1 MNPILHKTLA
11 LTLSASLLSAYG
23 SPTFAWEHTLVSDEQ
38 HYADAAGYNGV
49 SYDGGNGGAFEITK
63 TGNATFENTTL
74 NNNTITKSSRNGGAI
89 YSKGHFAIGDNVTL
103 NGNTATRYGGAI
115 YSEGSGTFGDGV
127 SLSGNKAE
135 MAAGAYLKN
144 NSHTFGKNLSVTDN
158 KATGSAAGIAAYY
171 TNLTIGDNA
180 TFANNEATR
189 RGGAINLTGYKPQ
202 FWAANIGNNAQFIA
216 NKSGEKGGAMNTY
229 LYDVTIGDNATFDK
243 NEAMNAKG
251 TGLGGAIY
259 NTSRSLVIGK
269 GATFSNNKAAQGGA
283 IYQGNDSDLLLTSA
297 TFTGNQATGNAT
309 QSAGGAIMIDKED
322 AHDVTINDSAFTEN
336 KADVAGGAILQMD
349 GSKATIT
356 LNNTTFTDNQAG
368 AEGGA
373 VVSDSTLLVNN
384 STFTGNKTTS
394 TKVGPTE
401 KGGDTDDGG
410 GAIMMYDE
418 SNATITGSTFQ
429 KNESGTF
436 GGAISTRGGA
446 SSDKSSLKVENSV
459 FEGNKAAKRGGAINA
474 TVGATI
480 QNSQFTANESANGG
494 AIMNQNAL
502 DVANVTFTNNKAT
515 GYGGAMYVNTLKADG
530 TLNDGV
536 TNITDSVFDG
546 NTAYLG
552 GAVFVHN
559 GVANIKNSRFIN
571 NTADYS
577 GAIFT
582 GSTPYMVLSIENSL
596 FENNTAKGV
605 GAVQAMS
612 KTTIKNS
619 TFKSNAATEANEDG
633 GAMFVGAVGKV
644 EVDSSVFEGNTS
656 MARGGAIATRSY
668 DLANNKDAALDI
680 TNSTFTANK
689 AATTGGALDNFL
701 YNSINAA
708 DSVYVANST
717 FTKNEAADGG
727 AIYNHGELD
736 KNNHAAVITV
746 KDSVFTGNTA
756 TNNGGA
762 IYNMAQGVFNLE
774 GNNTFADNTANGVAN
789 DIYNDGILN
798 INSGTTTLAGGI
810 AGAGA
815 LQVKGS
821 AALNLGQSTAQADSI
836 TLDNGASLAVEFAN
850 NAMGNLKANTITIG
864 ENAEDT
870 VKLTVTLSRDFLT
883 DTTAVSHEL
892 TNGTAVTNGSFALA
906 DVSNALYQVTMDN
919 NVVTAVRKAQEETQQ
934 EIANAGGNANDMNV
948 LNAFT
953 TSTDM
958 GSSAANQ
965 TADLINTL
973 AQTDVAGAVQATKAV
988 APEVASAKQVVHG
1001 SITREVF
1008 NALQT
1013 RMDNV
1018 SGNAPKTFALADEQS
1033 VSTQGESAVWL
1044 QGLLNKSHKEATDT
1058 DAFTGRSTGL
1068 AFGLDK
1074 QLSDALLLGAG
1085 YAYTHTNVSS
1095 TLRHDRILGDN
1106 FFVYGQYRPSRFFVQ
1121 GSLGYG
1127 DSKYEESKYLP
1138 GLTVKGDYHV
1148 KNYSAQAVAG
1158 YEWTEALIPTV
1169 GVRYI
1174 SLQQEGYKDSSDQ
1187 AISAEQNNYLSGLAG
1202 ITLKGAYQ
1210 ATANLRLMPQLRA
1223 GLSYDFVSDQAQG
1236 TVVLPNGS
1244 NYAVSGERLHRLGF
1258 ETGVSVGAYVFENVE
1273 ALLGYEG
1280 NFRQDYASHTG
1291 TLKFRYLF

>member
-74 NNNTITKSSRNGGAI
+74 NNNTLTKSSRNGGAI

-158 KATGSAAGIAAYY
+158 KATGSAAGIGAYY

-202 FWAANIGNNAQFIA
+202 FWAANIGNNARFIA
-216 NKSGEKGGAMNTY
+216 NKSAEKGGAMNTY

-309 QSAGGAIMIDKED
+309 QSAGGAIMINKED

-356 LNNTTFTDNQAG
+356 LNNTTFTNNQTG

-394 TKVGPTE
+394 TKTGASETAD
-401 KGGDTDDGG
+401 DTDDGG

-418 SNATITGSTFQ
+418 SNTTITGSVFQ

-436 GGAISTRGGA
+436 GGAISTRSGA

-459 FEGNKAAKRGGAINA
+459 FEGNKAANRGGAINA

-494 AIMNQNAL
+494 AI
-502 DVANVTFTNNKAT
+502 
-515 GYGGAMYVNTLKADG
+515 Y
-530 TLNDGV
+530 
-536 TNITDSVFDG
+536 
-546 NTAYLG
+546 
-552 GAVFVHN
+552 
-559 GVANIKNSRFIN
+559 
-571 NTADYS
+571 
-577 GAIFT
+577 
-582 GSTPYMVLSIENSL
+582 
-596 FENNTAKGV
+596 
-605 GAVQAMS
+605 
-612 KTTIKNS
+612 
-619 TFKSNAATEANEDG
+619 
-633 GAMFVGAVGKV
+633 
-644 EVDSSVFEGNTS
+644 
-656 MARGGAIATRSY
+656 
-668 DLANNKDAALDI
+668 
-680 TNSTFTANK
+680 
-689 AATTGGALDNFL
+689 
-701 YNSINAA
+701 
-708 DSVYVANST
+708 
-717 FTKNEAADGG
+717 
-727 AIYNHGELD
+727 
-736 KNNHAAVITV
+736 NHAAVITV

-762 IYNMAQGVFNLE
+762 IYNVAQGVFNLE

-870 VKLTVTLSRDFLT
+870 AKLTVTLSRDFLT

-934 EIANAGGNANDMNV
+934 EIVNAGGNANDMNV

-953 TSTDM
+953 TSADM
-958 GSSAANQ
+958 GSAAANQ

-973 AQTDVAGAVQATKAV
+973 AQTDVAGAVQATEAV

-1008 NALQT
+1008 NTLQT

-1018 SGNAPKTFALADEQS
+1018 SGNAPQAFALADEQS

>member
-23 SPTFAWEHTLVSDEQ
+23 SPTFAWEHTLVNDEQ

-74 NNNTITKSSRNGGAI
+74 NNNTLTKSSRNGGAI

-115 YSEGSGTFGDGV
+115 YSEGSGTFGDGI

-158 KATGSAAGIAAYY
+158 KATGSAAGIGAYY

-202 FWAANIGNNAQFIA
+202 FWAAKIGNNARFIA
-216 NKSGEKGGAMNTY
+216 NKSAEKGGAMNTY

-309 QSAGGAIMIDKED
+309 QSAGGAIMINKED

-356 LNNTTFTDNQAG
+356 LNNTTFTNNQAG

-384 STFTGNKTTS
+384 SSFTGNKTTS
-394 TKVGPTE
+394 TKTGASETAD
-401 KGGDTDDGG
+401 DTDDGG

-418 SNATITGSTFQ
+418 SNATITGSVFQ

-436 GGAISTRGGA
+436 GGAISTRSGA

-459 FEGNKAAKRGGAINA
+459 FEGNKAANRGGAINA

-494 AIMNQNAL
+494 AI
-502 DVANVTFTNNKAT
+502 
-515 GYGGAMYVNTLKADG
+515 Y
-530 TLNDGV
+530 
-536 TNITDSVFDG
+536 
-546 NTAYLG
+546 
-552 GAVFVHN
+552 
-559 GVANIKNSRFIN
+559 
-571 NTADYS
+571 
-577 GAIFT
+577 
-582 GSTPYMVLSIENSL
+582 
-596 FENNTAKGV
+596 
-605 GAVQAMS
+605 
-612 KTTIKNS
+612 
-619 TFKSNAATEANEDG
+619 
-633 GAMFVGAVGKV
+633 
-644 EVDSSVFEGNTS
+644 
-656 MARGGAIATRSY
+656 
-668 DLANNKDAALDI
+668 
-680 TNSTFTANK
+680 
-689 AATTGGALDNFL
+689 
-701 YNSINAA
+701 
-708 DSVYVANST
+708 
-717 FTKNEAADGG
+717 
-727 AIYNHGELD
+727 
-736 KNNHAAVITV
+736 NHAAVITV
-746 KDSVFTGNTA
+746 KDSTFTGNKAGTK
-756 TNNGGA
+756 GGA
-762 IYNMAQGVFNLE
+762 IFNANKAVLNLE

-798 INSGTTTLAGGI
+798 INSGITTLAGGI

-870 VKLTVTLSRDFLT
+870 AKLTVTLSRDFLT

-892 TNGTAVTNGSFALA
+892 TNGTAVTNGSFTLA

-934 EIANAGGNANDMNV
+934 EIVNAGGNANDMNV

-953 TSTDM
+953 TSADM
-958 GSSAANQ
+958 GSAAANQ

-973 AQTDVAGAVQATKAV
+973 AQTDVAGAVQATEAV

-1008 NALQT
+1008 NTLQT

-1018 SGNAPKTFALADEQS
+1018 SGNAPQAFALADEQS

-1058 DAFTGRSTGL
+1058 DAFTGCSTGL

>member
-23 SPTFAWEHTLVSDEQ
+23 TPAFAAREVISEETTLSDVAYENYTEGAVLNGSNLTLRDVNFSGNSNTALGGAIENKDYQ
-38 HYADAAGYNGV
+38 AKLDIQGGSFTNNSANAGGALFLRGDNIIKDAAFN
-49 SYDGGNGGAFEITK
+49 
-63 TGNATFENTTL
+63 ENKAMDTDTEPG
-74 NNNTITKSSRNGGAI
+74 GGAI
-89 YSKGHFAIGDNVTL
+89 YLALPKKGLPLNTLQMDNVSFTNNSAKASDAEGGGAVGLFSKADLNHVTFTSNSVEGGTGGGGAMFLGAESLTTL
-103 NGNTATRYGGAI
+103 NQNTFKDNTSSINGGA
-115 YSEGSGTFGDGV
+115 
-127 SLSGNKAE
+127 LSTREYARGNNKAAKLDITDSAFTGNKA
-135 MAAGAYLKN
+135 A
-144 NSHTFGKNLSVTDN
+144 
-158 KATGSAAGIAAYY
+158 
-171 TNLTIGDNA
+171 
-180 TFANNEATR
+180 
-189 RGGAINLTGYKPQ
+189 
-202 FWAANIGNNAQFIA
+202 
-216 NKSGEKGGAMNTY
+216 EKGGAFYNTFY
-229 LYDVTIGDNATFDK
+229 NSNTKAGSVSISNTSFIN
-243 NEAMNAKG
+243 NEADE
-251 TGLGGAIY
+251 GGAIY
-259 NTSRSLVIGK
+259 N
-269 GATFSNNKAAQGGA
+269 N
-283 IYQGNDSDLLLTSA
+283 GNPDLG
-297 TFTGNQATGNAT
+297 GNQ
-309 QSAGGAIMIDKED
+309 GAL
-322 AHDVTINDSAFTEN
+322 TIA
-336 KADVAGGAILQMD
+336 A
-349 GSKATIT
+349 
-356 LNNTTFTDNQAG
+356 
-368 AEGGA
+368 
-373 VVSDSTLLVNN
+373 ST
-384 STFTGNKTTS
+384 
-394 TKVGPTE
+394 
-401 KGGDTDDGG
+401 
-410 GAIMMYDE
+410 
-418 SNATITGSTFQ
+418 
-429 KNESGTF
+429 
-436 GGAISTRGGA
+436 
-446 SSDKSSLKVENSV
+446 
-459 FEGNKAAKRGGAINA
+459 FEGNKG
-474 TVGATI
+474 T
-480 QNSQFTANESANGG
+480 NGG

-502 DVANVTFTNNKAT
+502 DVAQVTFTNNKAT
-515 GYGGAMYVNTLKADG
+515 EYGGAMYINTLKADG

-546 NTAYLG
+546 NAASLG

-619 TFKSNAATEANEDG
+619 TFKSNAATETDEDG

-644 EVDSSVFEGNTS
+644 EVDSSVFEGNTT

-668 DLANNKDAALDI
+668 DLANNKDATLDI

-762 IYNMAQGVFNLE
+762 IYNVAQGVFNLE

-870 VKLTVTLSRDFLT
+870 AKLTVTLSRDFLT

-934 EIANAGGNANDMNV
+934 EIVNAGGNANDMNV

-953 TSTDM
+953 TSADM
-958 GSSAANQ
+958 GSAAANQ

-973 AQTDVAGAVQATKAV
+973 AQTDVAGAVQATEAV

-1008 NALQT
+1008 NTLQT

-1018 SGNAPKTFALADEQS
+1018 SGNAPQAFALADEQS

>member
-74 NNNTITKSSRNGGAI
+74 NNNTLTKSSRNGGAI

-158 KATGSAAGIAAYY
+158 KATGSAAGIGAYY

-202 FWAANIGNNAQFIA
+202 FWAANIGNNARFIA
-216 NKSGEKGGAMNTY
+216 NKSAEKGGAMNTY

-309 QSAGGAIMIDKED
+309 QSAGGAIMINKED
-322 AHDVTINDSAFTEN
+322 AHDVTINDSTFTEN

-356 LNNTTFTDNQAG
+356 LNNTTFTNNQTG

-384 STFTGNKTTS
+384 SSFTGNKTTS
-394 TKVGPTE
+394 TKTGASETAD
-401 KGGDTDDGG
+401 DTDDGG

-418 SNATITGSTFQ
+418 SNTTITGSVFQ

-436 GGAISTRGGA
+436 GGAISTRSGA

-494 AIMNQNAL
+494 AI
-502 DVANVTFTNNKAT
+502 
-515 GYGGAMYVNTLKADG
+515 Y
-530 TLNDGV
+530 
-536 TNITDSVFDG
+536 
-546 NTAYLG
+546 
-552 GAVFVHN
+552 
-559 GVANIKNSRFIN
+559 
-571 NTADYS
+571 
-577 GAIFT
+577 
-582 GSTPYMVLSIENSL
+582 
-596 FENNTAKGV
+596 
-605 GAVQAMS
+605 
-612 KTTIKNS
+612 
-619 TFKSNAATEANEDG
+619 
-633 GAMFVGAVGKV
+633 
-644 EVDSSVFEGNTS
+644 
-656 MARGGAIATRSY
+656 
-668 DLANNKDAALDI
+668 
-680 TNSTFTANK
+680 
-689 AATTGGALDNFL
+689 
-701 YNSINAA
+701 
-708 DSVYVANST
+708 
-717 FTKNEAADGG
+717 
-727 AIYNHGELD
+727 
-736 KNNHAAVITV
+736 NHAAVITV
-746 KDSVFTGNTA
+746 KDSTFTGNKAGT
-756 TNNGGA
+756 NGGA
-762 IYNMAQGVFNLE
+762 IFNANKAVLNLE

-870 VKLTVTLSRDFLT
+870 AKLTVTLSRDFLT

-934 EIANAGGNANDMNV
+934 EIVNAGGNANDMNV

-953 TSTDM
+953 TSADM
-958 GSSAANQ
+958 GSAAANQ

-973 AQTDVAGAVQATKAV
+973 AQTDVAGAVQATEAV

-1008 NALQT
+1008 NTLQT

-1018 SGNAPKTFALADEQS
+1018 SGNAPQAFALADEQS

>member
-74 NNNTITKSSRNGGAI
+74 NNNTLTKSSRNGGAI

-158 KATGSAAGIAAYY
+158 KATGSAAGIGAYY

-202 FWAANIGNNAQFIA
+202 FWAANIGNNARFIA
-216 NKSGEKGGAMNTY
+216 NKSAEKGGAMNTY

-309 QSAGGAIMIDKED
+309 QSAGGAIMINKED
-322 AHDVTINDSAFTEN
+322 AHDVTINDSTFTEN

-356 LNNTTFTDNQAG
+356 LNNTTFTNNQTG

-384 STFTGNKTTS
+384 SSFTGNKTTS
-394 TKVGPTE
+394 TKVGASETAD
-401 KGGDTDDGG
+401 DTDDGG

-418 SNATITGSTFQ
+418 SNATITGSVFQ

-436 GGAISTRGGA
+436 GGAISTRSGA

-459 FEGNKAAKRGGAINA
+459 FEGNKAANRGGAINA

-480 QNSQFTANESANGG
+480 QNSQFTANESTNGG
-494 AIMNQNAL
+494 AI
-502 DVANVTFTNNKAT
+502 
-515 GYGGAMYVNTLKADG
+515 Y
-530 TLNDGV
+530 
-536 TNITDSVFDG
+536 
-546 NTAYLG
+546 
-552 GAVFVHN
+552 
-559 GVANIKNSRFIN
+559 
-571 NTADYS
+571 
-577 GAIFT
+577 
-582 GSTPYMVLSIENSL
+582 
-596 FENNTAKGV
+596 
-605 GAVQAMS
+605 
-612 KTTIKNS
+612 
-619 TFKSNAATEANEDG
+619 
-633 GAMFVGAVGKV
+633 
-644 EVDSSVFEGNTS
+644 
-656 MARGGAIATRSY
+656 
-668 DLANNKDAALDI
+668 
-680 TNSTFTANK
+680 
-689 AATTGGALDNFL
+689 
-701 YNSINAA
+701 
-708 DSVYVANST
+708 
-717 FTKNEAADGG
+717 
-727 AIYNHGELD
+727 
-736 KNNHAAVITV
+736 NHAAVITV
-746 KDSVFTGNTA
+746 KDSVFTGNKAGT
-756 TNNGGA
+756 NGGA
-762 IYNMAQGVFNLE
+762 IFNANKAVLNLE

-870 VKLTVTLSRDFLT
+870 AKLMVTLSRDFLT

-934 EIANAGGNANDMNV
+934 EIVNAGGNANDMNV

-953 TSTDM
+953 TSADM
-958 GSSAANQ
+958 GSAAANQ

-973 AQTDVAGAVQATKAV
+973 AQTDVAGAVQATEAV

-1008 NALQT
+1008 NTLQT

-1018 SGNAPKTFALADEQS
+1018 SGNAPQAFALADEQS

>member
-23 SPTFAWEHTLVSDEQ
+23 TPAFAAREVISEGTTLSDVAYENYTEGAVLNGSNLTLRDVTFSGNSNTALGGAIENKDYQAKLDIQGGSFTNNSANAGGALFLRGDNVIK
-38 HYADAAGYNGV
+38 DAAFN
-49 SYDGGNGGAFEITK
+49 
-63 TGNATFENTTL
+63 ENKAMDTDTEPG
-74 NNNTITKSSRNGGAI
+74 GGAI
-89 YSKGHFAIGDNVTL
+89 YLALPKKGLPLNTLQMDNVSFTNNSAKASDAEGGGAVGLFSKADLNHVTFTGNSVEGGTGGGGAMFLGAESLTTL
-103 NGNTATRYGGAI
+103 NQNTFKDNTSSINGGA
-115 YSEGSGTFGDGV
+115 
-127 SLSGNKAE
+127 LSTREYARGNNKAAKLDITDSAFTGNKA
-135 MAAGAYLKN
+135 A
-144 NSHTFGKNLSVTDN
+144 
-158 KATGSAAGIAAYY
+158 
-171 TNLTIGDNA
+171 
-180 TFANNEATR
+180 
-189 RGGAINLTGYKPQ
+189 
-202 FWAANIGNNAQFIA
+202 
-216 NKSGEKGGAMNTY
+216 EKGGA
-229 LYDVTIGDNATFDK
+229 F
-243 NEAMNAKG
+243 
-251 TGLGGAIY
+251 Y
-259 NTSRSLVIGK
+259 NT
-269 GATFSNNKAAQGGA
+269 FYNSNTKAGSVS
-283 IYQGNDSDLLLTSA
+283 ISNTS
-297 TFTGNQATGNAT
+297 
-309 QSAGGAIMIDKED
+309 
-322 AHDVTINDSAFTEN
+322 
-336 KADVAGGAILQMD
+336 
-349 GSKATIT
+349 
-356 LNNTTFTDNQAG
+356 
-368 AEGGA
+368 
-373 VVSDSTLLVNN
+373 
-384 STFTGNKTTS
+384 
-394 TKVGPTE
+394 
-401 KGGDTDDGG
+401 
-410 GAIMMYDE
+410 
-418 SNATITGSTFQ
+418 
-429 KNESGTF
+429 
-436 GGAISTRGGA
+436 
-446 SSDKSSLKVENSV
+446 
-459 FEGNKAAKRGGAINA
+459 
-474 TVGATI
+474 
-480 QNSQFTANESANGG
+480 
-494 AIMNQNAL
+494 
-502 DVANVTFTNNKAT
+502 FTNNE
-515 GYGGAMYVNTLKADG
+515 AD
-530 TLNDGV
+530 
-536 TNITDSVFDG
+536 
-546 NTAYLG
+546 
-552 GAVFVHN
+552 
-559 GVANIKNSRFIN
+559 
-571 NTADYS
+571 
-577 GAIFT
+577 
-582 GSTPYMVLSIENSL
+582 E
-596 FENNTAKGV
+596 
-605 GAVQAMS
+605 
-612 KTTIKNS
+612 
-619 TFKSNAATEANEDG
+619 
-633 GAMFVGAVGKV
+633 
-644 EVDSSVFEGNTS
+644 
-656 MARGGAIATRSY
+656 
-668 DLANNKDAALDI
+668 
-680 TNSTFTANK
+680 
-689 AATTGGALDNFL
+689 
-701 YNSINAA
+701 
-708 DSVYVANST
+708 
-717 FTKNEAADGG
+717 GG

-774 GNNTFADNTANGVAN
+774 GNNAFADNTANGVAN

-870 VKLTVTLSRDFLT
+870 AKLTVTLSRDFLT

-934 EIANAGGNANDMNV
+934 EIVNAGGNANDINV

-953 TSTDM
+953 TSADM
-958 GSSAANQ
+958 GSAAANQ

-973 AQTDVAGAVQATKAV
+973 AQTDVAGAVQATEAV

-1008 NALQT
+1008 NTLQT

-1018 SGNAPKTFALADEQS
+1018 SGNAPQAFALADEQS

-1095 TLRHDRILGDN
+1095 ALRHDRILGDN

>member
-11 LTLSASLLSAYG
+11 LALSTSLLNAYAVPAFAAEIISADK
-23 SPTFAWEHTLVSDEQ
+23 S
-38 HYADAAGYNGV
+38 
-49 SYDGGNGGAFEITK
+49 IT
-63 TGNATFENTTL
+63 GATFENETGNQMGGVFVLNEPTAATTGTRGDMVVNIKDSHFT
-74 NNNTITKSSRNGGAI
+74 NNSTSAGGYGGAI
-89 YSKGHFAIGDNVTL
+89 FQYTGTL
-103 NGNTATRYGGAI
+103 NIDNATFTGNTADWDGGAISTAYPRISQQPDGAGKLVVKNSTFDSNSTTVYSAGAIGLYSEGEISNSTFTNNNAGGHDPADATDGGGALYLGGWAQATLKGNLFEGNSSNRGGAIGTTAGGISQYAYLRSTGDTFKNNTATKFGGAIFNQFATDNNYVNDATFDGNKASKYGGAI
-115 YSEGSGTFGDGV
+115 YNSG
-127 SLSGNKAE
+127 
-135 MAAGAYLKN
+135 
-144 NSHTFGKNLSVTDN
+144 
-158 KATGSAAGIAAYY
+158 
-171 TNLTIGDNA
+171 
-180 TFANNEATR
+180 
-189 RGGAINLTGYKPQ
+189 
-202 FWAANIGNNAQFIA
+202 
-216 NKSGEKGGAMNTY
+216 
-229 LYDVTIGDNATFDK
+229 
-243 NEAMNAKG
+243 
-251 TGLGGAIY
+251 
-259 NTSRSLVIGK
+259 
-269 GATFSNNKAAQGGA
+269 
-283 IYQGNDSDLLLTSA
+283 LLT
-297 TFTGNQATGNAT
+297 
-309 QSAGGAIMIDKED
+309 
-322 AHDVTINDSAFTEN
+322 
-336 KADVAGGAILQMD
+336 
-349 GSKATIT
+349 
-356 LNNTTFTDNQAG
+356 
-368 AEGGA
+368 
-373 VVSDSTLLVNN
+373 VNN
-384 STFTGNKTTS
+384 SNFTN
-394 TKVGPTE
+394 
-401 KGGDTDDGG
+401 
-410 GAIMMYDE
+410 
-418 SNATITGSTFQ
+418 N
-429 KNESGTF
+429 
-436 GGAISTRGGA
+436 
-446 SSDKSSLKVENSV
+446 
-459 FEGNKAAKRGGAINA
+459 
-474 TVGATI
+474 
-480 QNSQFTANESANGG
+480 TANAGG

-515 GYGGAMYVNTLKADG
+515 GYGGAMYINTLKADG

-546 NTAYLG
+546 NTASLG

-633 GAMFVGAVGKV
+633 GAMFVGAIGKV

-701 YNSINAA
+701 YNSVNAA

-774 GNNTFADNTANGVAN
+774 GNNTFADNAANGVAN

-870 VKLTVTLSRDFLT
+870 AKLTVTLSRDFLT

-934 EIANAGGNANDMNV
+934 EIVNAGGNANDMNV

-953 TSTDM
+953 TSADM
-958 GSSAANQ
+958 GSAAANQ

-973 AQTDVAGAVQATKAV
+973 AQTDVAGAVQATEAV

-1008 NALQT
+1008 NTLQT

-1018 SGNAPKTFALADEQS
+1018 SGNAPQAFALADEQS

-1127 DSKYEESKYLP
+1127 NSKYEESKYLP

>member
-11 LTLSASLLSAYG
+11 LALSASLLSAYG

-158 KATGSAAGIAAYY
+158 KATGSAAGIGAYY

-202 FWAANIGNNAQFIA
+202 FWAANIGNNARFIA
-216 NKSGEKGGAMNTY
+216 NKSAEKGGAMNTY

-322 AHDVTINDSAFTEN
+322 THDVTINDSAFTEN

-356 LNNTTFTDNQAG
+356 LNNTTFTNNQTG

-394 TKVGPTE
+394 TKTGASETAD
-401 KGGDTDDGG
+401 DTDDGG

-418 SNATITGSTFQ
+418 SNATITGSVFQ

-436 GGAISTRGGA
+436 GGAISTRSGA

-459 FEGNKAAKRGGAINA
+459 FEGNKAANRGGAINA

-494 AIMNQNAL
+494 AI
-502 DVANVTFTNNKAT
+502 
-515 GYGGAMYVNTLKADG
+515 Y
-530 TLNDGV
+530 
-536 TNITDSVFDG
+536 
-546 NTAYLG
+546 
-552 GAVFVHN
+552 
-559 GVANIKNSRFIN
+559 
-571 NTADYS
+571 
-577 GAIFT
+577 
-582 GSTPYMVLSIENSL
+582 
-596 FENNTAKGV
+596 
-605 GAVQAMS
+605 
-612 KTTIKNS
+612 
-619 TFKSNAATEANEDG
+619 
-633 GAMFVGAVGKV
+633 
-644 EVDSSVFEGNTS
+644 
-656 MARGGAIATRSY
+656 
-668 DLANNKDAALDI
+668 
-680 TNSTFTANK
+680 
-689 AATTGGALDNFL
+689 
-701 YNSINAA
+701 
-708 DSVYVANST
+708 
-717 FTKNEAADGG
+717 
-727 AIYNHGELD
+727 
-736 KNNHAAVITV
+736 NHAAVITV
-746 KDSVFTGNTA
+746 KDSTFTGNKAGT
-756 TNNGGA
+756 NGGA
-762 IYNMAQGVFNLE
+762 IFNANKAVLNLE

-870 VKLTVTLSRDFLT
+870 AKLTVTLSRDFLT

-934 EIANAGGNANDMNV
+934 EIVNAGGNANDMNV

-953 TSTDM
+953 TSADM
-958 GSSAANQ
+958 GSAAANQ

-973 AQTDVAGAVQATKAV
+973 AQTDVAGAVQATEAV

-1008 NALQT
+1008 NTLQT

-1018 SGNAPKTFALADEQS
+1018 SGNAPQAFALADEQS

-1095 TLRHDRILGDN
+1095 ASRHDRILGDN